1 LQNKLAK
8 ELAIHASKK
17 FEKADI
23 LAKNGSKMYKKIF
36 SFITPL
42 NKHA

>member
-17 FEKADI
+17 FDKADI
-23 LAKNGSKMYKKIF
+23 LGEKWLKNG
-36 SFITPL
+36 
-42 NKHA
+42 